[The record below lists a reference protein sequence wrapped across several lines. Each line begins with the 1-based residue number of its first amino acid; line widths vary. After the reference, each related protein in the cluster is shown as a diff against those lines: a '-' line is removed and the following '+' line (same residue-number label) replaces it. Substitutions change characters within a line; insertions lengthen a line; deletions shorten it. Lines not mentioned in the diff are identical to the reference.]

1 MTTVIILFA
10 AGVLLVAVE
19 ILVPGAIL
27 GILGGLCLLGGV
39 IAAFVQLGSLGGAI
53 ATGVALA
60 IGALTIYLEFVILP
74 KSRLAKKFSMTETVS
89 SRSQP
94 ELADRATVVGR
105 EVVAVT
111 TLAPS
116 GYVELDG
123 RRYEAFCQAGLVDAG
138 TRLRVVE
145 VDTFRLVVNQIKE
158 SS

>member
-27 GILGGLCLLGGV
+27 GILGSICLFGGV
-39 IAAFVQLGSLGGAI
+39 IAAFVQLGALGGAI

-60 IGALTIYLEFVILP
+60 IGAVTLYLEFVVLP

-89 SRSQP
+89 SQSQP
-94 ELADRATVVGR
+94 VIADRAVVVGR
-105 EVVAVT
+105 EVVALT

-116 GYVELDG
+116 GFVELDG
-123 RRYEAFCQAGLVDAG
+123 RRYEAFCQSGMTTAGA
-138 TRLRVVE
+138 RLRVVD

-158 SS
+158 TS

>member
-1 MTTVIILFA
+1 MTTVAILFA

-39 IAAFVQLGSLGGAI
+39 IAAFVQLGGAGGAV

-60 IGALTIYLEFVILP
+60 IGAVTLYLEFVVLP
-74 KSRLAKKFSMTETVS
+74 KSRLAKKFSMSETVS

-94 ELADRATVVGR
+94 EVADRALVVGR
-105 EVVAVT
+105 EVIAVT

-116 GYVELDG
+116 GYVELEG
-123 RRYEAFCQAGLVDAG
+123 RRYEAFCQSGMADAG
-138 TRLRVVE
+138 ARLRVVD

-158 SS
+158 SL

>member
-1 MTTVIILFA
+1 MMAVVVLFA

-27 GILGGLCLLGGV
+27 GVLGGLFMLGGV
-39 IAAFVQLGSLGGAI
+39 AAAFLRFGGFGGAV

-60 IGALTIYLEFVILP
+60 IGSVTLYLEFVVLP
-74 KSRLAKKFSMTETVS
+74 KSRLARKFSMTETVS

-94 ELADRATVVGR
+94 EVADRATVVGR

-123 RRYEAFCQAGLVDAG
+123 RRYEASCRSGLAAEG
-138 TRLRVVE
+138 ARLRVVD
-145 VDTFRLVVNQIKE
+145 VDTFRLVVTQIKE
-158 SS
+158 PS